1 MNKRIFM
8 AFGIF
13 MLTILFVVPNYAVA
27 QLKPGDPI
35 ILGVPTA
42 LGSIEGRDGWMA
54 IQMAVDEI
62 NGKGGVQV
70 GATKHQ
76 LKAYSIDTREHEPGI
91 PVHDA
96 LTAMEKLI
104 LERKPHAI
112 VLGNFRSEVLLSSMD
127 LISKYKLPYVCS
139 IAMTPLFQKKIVD
152 EYDKYKY
159 NFRNCLNAPYLV
171 MYLSGVMGFIKK
183 EYGFNKAYIITQDV
197 LWAKGTGGGLEKWFK
212 ENGWEVTSFDTYAT
226 GASDFSPSLI
236 KVRAQNAQVI
246 VPIFD
251 MPQSGILLKQARAM
265 QIPALLAGFISPVAP
280 ENAWDVFEKEVE
292 GMVNVQFEIGPV
304 PVKAVPKSVA
314 FNENFGKKW
323 GQDARMKLS
332 GHGPGPSYDSVYIM
346 ANAIERAKTVEPDAV
361 VKALEQTDMQ
371 GVVGRIR
378 FGKDHQVVYGFDP
391 KETALGCAFQWGK
404 PGKRVV
410 VFPEV
415 VAEGKIELPPY
426 MKK

>member
-1 MNKRIFM
+1 MKEKAIFVFLFFVS
-8 AFGIF
+8 AL
-13 MLTILFVVPNYAVA
+13 LTVLPQTAHS
-27 QLKPGDPI
+27 QLKPGEPI
-35 ILGVPTA
+35 VIGVPTA

-54 IQMAVDEI
+54 VQMAVDEI

-70 GATKHQ
+70 GSTKHQ
-76 LKAYSIDTREHEPGI
+76 LKAFSIDTREHEPGI

-112 VLGNFRSEVLLSSMD
+112 VLGNFRSEVLLASMD
-127 LISKYKLPYVCS
+127 LISKYKLPYICS
-139 IAMTPLFQKKIVD
+139 IAMTPLFQKKILD

-159 NFRNCLNAPYLV
+159 CFRNCLNAPYLV
-171 MYLSGVMGFIKK
+171 MYLQGVMGFLKK
-183 EYGFNKAYIITQDV
+183 EFGFSKSYITVQDV
-197 LWAKGTGGGLEKWFK
+197 LWAKATGQGLEKWFK
-212 ENGWEVTSFDTYAT
+212 EQGWEVLGFDTYAT
-226 GASDFSPSLI
+226 GAADFSPTLL
-236 KVRAQNAQVI
+236 KVRAQKAQVI

-251 MPQSGILLKQARAM
+251 MPQSGILLKQARAT
-265 QIPALLAGFISPVAP
+265 QVPALLAGFISPVAP

-292 GMVNVQFEIGPV
+292 GMVNTIFEIGPV

-323 GQDARMKLS
+323 GKDARVRLS
-332 GHGPGPSYDSVYIM
+332 GHGPGPSYDAVYIL
-346 ANAIERAKTVEPDAV
+346 ANALERAKSVDPDAV
-361 VKALEQTDMQ
+361 VSALEKTDMD

-378 FGKDHQVVYGFDP
+378 FGKDHQVVYGVDP
-391 KETALGCAFQWGK
+391 KETALGCAFQWKK
-404 PGKRVV
+404 PGIRVP

-426 MKK
+426 MK